1 MRERLR
7 NRAVLLAVIAA
18 VALAVL
24 GAYTWNQ
31 TAPTRCPKVGVCL
44 VGQTASRF
52 GRVELLTSEPLAQSA
67 TSTCRPVNN
76 QLHASL
82 HETHDHSHTWR
93 CGKVDGYPPR
103 GQ

>member
-7 NRAVLLAVIAA
+7 NRAVLLAAIAA

-44 VGQTASRF
+44 VGQTHN
-52 GRVELLTSEPLAQSA
+52 VHPLRARIEWA
-67 TSTCRPVNN
+67 AAVVMVVGA
-76 QLHASL
+76 ASL
-82 HETHDHSHTWR
+82 AVTGR
-93 CGKVDGYPPR
+93 RR
-103 GQ
+103 G